1 MPLHTIP
8 VVVPYR
14 LDDDAEGTAF
24 GVGVQA
30 VGTTVQA
37 GQAVA
42 QVLVKS
48 TLGLRHPGRTGM
60 LIQDR
65 IKVGVLGAA
74 VEGPYAYVLTKGN
87 HINHLNFPSRIDQDR
102 GYVLEQML
110 AGLDENHVFG
120 VLMDCVHLTYIN
132 SAGLAALAS
141 QASRLNM
148 RLFRM
153 SDPVAKVFEITGLT
167 RAVPAYPD
175 LASALAALIRHAGE
189 PRV

>member
-14 LDDDAEGTAF
+14 LEDDPESTLY

-30 VGTTVQA
+30 VGTTPQA

-42 QVLVKS
+42 QILVKS
-48 TLGLRHPGRTGM
+48 TLGLRHPGRIGK
-60 LIQDR
+60 LIADR
-65 IKVGVLGAA
+65 VKVGELGAT
-74 VEGPYAYVLTKGN
+74 VDGPYAYVLTTGN
-87 HINHLNFPSRIDQDR
+87 HINFLSFPQRIDQDR
-102 GYVLEQML
+102 GYVLDQML
-110 AGLDENHVFG
+110 AGLDEKQVLG

-132 SAGLAALAS
+132 SSGLGALAS
-141 QASRLNM
+141 QATRLNM

-175 LASALAALIRHAGE
+175 LPSALNALVRHAGE
-189 PRV
+189 SRV